1 MVNPL
6 TGPEGDGERIAFLCL
21 TESHPVLLARAS
33 LVSLC
38 SLAFD
43 VEVGD
48 LENPSTGRISIPPL
62 ILLVERRVDLRA
74 RLFERMEDLR
84 PRLFERMEDLRERFA
99 DLRERL
105 EDLRERIAD
114 LRERFTGRTL
124 SFLTLLRFP
133 LERTCYFTIL

>member
-1 MVNPL
+1 
-6 TGPEGDGERIAFLCL
+6 
-21 TESHPVLLARAS
+21 
-33 LVSLC
+33 
-38 SLAFD
+38 
-43 VEVGD
+43 
-48 LENPSTGRISIPPL
+48 
-62 ILLVERRVDLRA
+62 
-74 RLFERMEDLR
+74 MEDLR

-133 LERTCYFTIL
+133 LERTCCFTIL